1 MHVEPHHALDQL
13 SSLARKQ
20 KQAKLRIRWQ
30 AIVLAREGKTAPQIA
45 ASLGVARRSV
55 QQWVQNYNR
64 RGADGMADQ
73 PRSGRPSWLTIDQQ
87 QRLRERLDAG
97 PRMEDGVCSLRAAD
111 VKRILEQEFGVLYA
125 LKGVYKLLHRLGYS
139 YLCPR
144 PRHKLADASAQ
155 EAFKK
160 MLWISSKRSE
170 PIILTNA

>member
-1 MHVEPHHALDQL
+1 MHVEPHHSQDQL
-13 SSLARKQ
+13 RSLAKKQ

-45 ASLGVARRSV
+45 RSLGIARRTV
-55 QQWVQNYNR
+55 QQCVQNYNR
-64 RGADGMADQ
+64 RGADGLSDL
-73 PRSGRPSWLTIDQQ
+73 PRSGRPSRLTPDQQ

-97 PRMEDGVCSLRAAD
+97 PQPEDHVCSLRAAD
-111 VKRILEQEFGVLYA
+111 VKRILEREFGVLYA

-144 PRHKLADASAQ
+144 PRHQLADASAQ

-160 MLWISSKRSE
+160 TLWLSSKRSE

>member
-1 MHVEPHHALDQL
+1 MHVEPHHSLDEL
-13 SSLARKQ
+13 RSLARKQ

-45 ASLGVARRSV
+45 QSLGVARRSV
-55 QQWVQNYNR
+55 QQWVHNFNR
-64 RGADGMADQ
+64 RRAAGLSDQ
-73 PRSGRPSWLTIDQQ
+73 PRSGRPSWLTADQQ
-87 QRLRERLDAG
+87 QQLRLRLDAG
-97 PRMEDGVCSLRAAD
+97 PRSSDGVCSLRAAD

-144 PRHKLADASAQ
+144 PRHQLADACAQ

-160 MLWISSKRSE
+160 TLWISSKKSR